1 MEASLH
7 SRDEVRTNA
16 ISLPAVPAILFS
28 LAMCVQMV
36 AQSASSN
43 SASGK
48 MGKITQVTDTKKVCM
63 VTNKTSDKDLFPV
76 KVDGKTY
83 YGCCEMCKTALTND
97 PSQRSS
103 VDPVSKKQV
112 DKSQAVIGASA
123 SGDVLYF
130 ENEANLKAY
139 NSETG
144 H

>member
-1 MEASLH
+1 MRNRYLL
-7 SRDEVRTNA
+7 
-16 ISLPAVPAILFS
+16 ISAILLS
-28 LAMCVQMV
+28 LAVCTQTF
-36 AQSASSN
+36 AQSAATT
-43 SASGK
+43 SAPGK

-123 SGDVLYF
+123 NGDVLYF

-139 NSETG
+139 NSEAG